1 MEPAQ
6 TRLNAP
12 KHTPHPHVARLRAT
26 GWTTSEIAA
35 YVGASLRAVARWTA
49 GDTRPLP
56 IYEAALED
64 LLGASPAKV
73 VRLREALFPPG
84 SPVWLVEVRITQRH
98 ARLVLAE
105 SADEAKAVA
114 FARGWGAE
122 TLDETE
128 SVELLDEPLLRDDFD
143 GEESP

>member
-6 TRLNAP
+6 TRINAP

-35 YVGASLRAVARWTA
+35 YVGASLRAVARWAA

-64 LLGASPAKV
+64 LLGASPARV
-73 VRLREALFPPG
+73 VRLREGLDG
-84 SPVWLVEVRITQRH
+84 GPVWLVEVRVTQRH
-98 ARLVLAE
+98 VRLVVAQ
-105 SADEAKAVA
+105 SADEAQRIA
-114 FARGWGAE
+114 FEQGWTTD

-128 SVELLDEPLLRDDFD
+128 SIELLDEPLLRDDFD
-143 GEESP
+143 RKESP

>member
-6 TRLNAP
+6 TRINAP

-35 YVGASLRAVARWTA
+35 YVGASLRAVARWAA

-64 LLGASPAKV
+64 LLGASPARV
-73 VRLREALFPPG
+73 VRLREGLDG
-84 SPVWLVEVRITQRH
+84 GPVWLVEVRVTQRH
-98 ARLVLAE
+98 VRLVVAQ
-105 SADEAKAVA
+105 SADEAQRIA
-114 FARGWGAE
+114 FEQGWNTD

-128 SVELLDEPLLRDDFD
+128 SIELLDAPLLRDDFD

>member
-6 TRLNAP
+6 TRINAP

-35 YVGASLRAVARWTA
+35 YVGASLRAVARWAA

-64 LLGASPAKV
+64 LLGASPARV
-73 VRLREALFPPG
+73 VRLREGLDG
-84 SPVWLVEVRITQRH
+84 GPVWLVEVRVTQRH
-98 ARLVLAE
+98 VRLVVAQ
-105 SADEAKAVA
+105 SADEAQRIA
-114 FARGWGAE
+114 FEQGWNTD

-128 SVELLDEPLLRDDFD
+128 SIELLDEPLLRDDFD

>member
-6 TRLNAP
+6 TRINAP

-35 YVGASLRAVARWTA
+35 YVGASLRAVARWAA

-64 LLGASPAKV
+64 LLGASPARV
-73 VRLREALFPPG
+73 VRLREGLDG
-84 SPVWLVEVRITQRH
+84 GPVWLVVVRVTQRH
-98 ARLVLAE
+98 VRLVVAQ
-105 SADEAKAVA
+105 SADEAQRIA
-114 FARGWGAE
+114 FEQGWNTD

-128 SVELLDEPLLRDDFD
+128 SIELLDEPLLRDDFD

>member
-6 TRLNAP
+6 TRINAP

-26 GWTTSEIAA
+26 GWTTAEIAA
-35 YVGASLRAVARWTA
+35 YVGASLRAVARWAA

-64 LLGASPAKV
+64 LLGASPARV
-73 VRLREALFPPG
+73 VRLREGLDG
-84 SPVWLVEVRITQRH
+84 GPVWLVEVRVTQRH
-98 ARLVLAE
+98 VRLVVAQ
-105 SADEAKAVA
+105 SADEARRIA
-114 FARGWGAE
+114 FEQGWNTD

-128 SVELLDEPLLRDDFD
+128 SIELLDEPLLRDDFD